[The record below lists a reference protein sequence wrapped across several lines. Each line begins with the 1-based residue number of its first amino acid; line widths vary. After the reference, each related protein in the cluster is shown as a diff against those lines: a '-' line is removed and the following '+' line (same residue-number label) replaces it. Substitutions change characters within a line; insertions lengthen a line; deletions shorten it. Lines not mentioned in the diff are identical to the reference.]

1 MSIGLKRKSDEQPIK
16 SPIDQELSAL
26 KIGDNKQTPRQRV
39 ETSSSS
45 GNESI
50 TDVIITIKKR
60 QNDKNS

>member
-50 TDVIITIKKR
+50 TDVIFTIKKR